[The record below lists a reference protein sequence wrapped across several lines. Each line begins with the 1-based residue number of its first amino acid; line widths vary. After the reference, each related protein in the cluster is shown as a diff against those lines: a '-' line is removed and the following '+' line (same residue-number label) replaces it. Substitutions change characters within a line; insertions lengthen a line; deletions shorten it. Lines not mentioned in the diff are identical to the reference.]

1 MDMTAPDFGPAAQRL
16 ADLVAN
22 VPDDALGGPTP
33 CPAFTLADLLDH
45 VGGFAVFLAMAARK
59 ETAAVGGRGG
69 TPSGSQLG
77 TDWRTRIPRDLVALA
92 DAWRDPAAWTG
103 MTQAGGIDL
112 PGEVVGL
119 IALDELVVHGWDVA
133 RATGQP
139 FTCEHAT
146 LDTIRPIFD
155 QFGDNPDPGAP
166 FGRRVNVPAD
176 APLLDQVIG
185 LAGRN
190 PAWLPTQPD

>member
-1 MDMTAPDFGPAAQRL
+1 MNMTLPDFGPAAQQL
-16 ADLVAN
+16 ADLVAA
-22 VPDDALGGPTP
+22 VPDGALGGPTP
-33 CPAFTLADLLDH
+33 CPAYALADLLDH
-45 VGGFAVFLAMAARK
+45 VGGFAVFLGMAARK
-59 ETAAVGGRGG
+59 EAGAVGGRGG

-77 TDWRTRIPRDLVALA
+77 EDWRTRIPRDLMALA

-139 FTCEHAT
+139 FECDDAT
-146 LDTIRPIFD
+146 LAVIRPIFD
-155 QFGDNPDPGAP
+155 QFGDNPAPGAP
-166 FGRRVNVPAD
+166 FGPRVAVPD
-176 APLLDQVIG
+176 GAPLLDQVIG
-185 LAGRN
+185 LAGRD
-190 PAWLPTQPD
+190 PAWLPN